1 MAADNP
7 SAARDE
13 SLLDVI
19 ERLRADKYPHISRE
33 LVRDLLRLHG
43 EPSDSRDVAREI
55 DELIS
60 AHVGA

>member
-1 MAADNP
+1 MPPDSPAAK
-7 SAARDE
+7 RDE

-43 EPSDSRDVAREI
+43 EPIDSRDVSREI

-60 AHVGA
+60 AHVGD